1 VTAAAIPRRRRR
13 SVRLPQTLRIVL
25 GNRPAMVGIVVL
37 CFFVFEAVV
46 GPFIVGPVDRAGAY
60 RPLLDPS
67 TGHIFGTDRSGRD
80 LLRTNVAGSQISLLV
95 GVVSSVITM
104 VIGTL
109 IGIVAGFLGGRWDN
123 WLMRVTDFFYVLPT
137 LVLAVVL
144 AAILGPN
151 LLNVIIVI
159 AVTSWPST
167 ARIIRSQ
174 TLSLRERMFV
184 DRSRAYG
191 ASSARIMRRQILPN
205 VFGLVMAN
213 TTLTVASSIFYETT
227 LSFLGV
233 GPHETYSWGR
243 ILEESFDSGALTLGK
258 WAWFVPPGLS
268 VVLVVLAFTLIGGA
282 LDEVFDPR
290 LRSREDGAAPEIV
303 PPQLEAALEKLDP
316 RV

>member
-1 VTAAAIPRRRRR
+1 MTAAAVPQRRPRPR
-13 SVRLPQTLRIVL
+13 RLPQTLQIVL
-25 GNRPAMVGIVVL
+25 ANRPAVVGIAIL
-37 CFFVFEAVV
+37 SFFLFEAVV
-46 GPFIVGPVDRAGAY
+46 GPFIVGPVDRAGAF
-60 RPLLDPS
+60 RALLDPS
-67 TGHIFGTDRSGRD
+67 SGHLFGTDRSGRD
-80 LLRTNVAGSQISLLV
+80 LLRTNVAGAQISLLI
-95 GVVSSVITM
+95 GVVASALTM

-109 IGIVAGFLGGRWDN
+109 VGIVAGFLGGRWDM
-123 WLMRVTDFFYVLPT
+123 WLMRITDFFYVLPT

-151 LLNVIIVI
+151 LFNVIIVI
-159 AVTSWPST
+159 GITSWPST

-191 ASSARIMRRQILPN
+191 ASNARIMRRQILPN

-213 TTLTVASSIFYETT
+213 TTLTVASSIFLETT

-233 GPHETYSWGR
+233 GPHDTYSWGR
-243 ILEESFDSGALTLGK
+243 ILEESFDSGALTLGR

-290 LRSREDGAAPEIV
+290 LRAREGAHGGEIV
-303 PPQLEAALEKLDP
+303 PPQLEAALETP
-316 RV
+316 VAR